1 MKKQK
6 SVNKRRTTQVVR
18 RKRKKTRRRN
28 NFFPT
33 LLVIVISWCS
43 IAAIIYFVNPATL
56 GVIPLLFFAFF
67 IAILF
72 TFSTLLANSERG
84 LIIATITTLF
94 LFLRYLGVGN
104 IINFLLLIG
113 LGITTDL
120 YLSKNH

>member
-6 SVNKRRTTQVVR
+6 PANKRFTAHIAGGR
-18 RKRKKTRRRN
+18 RKKIRRRK

-33 LLVIVISWCS
+33 LIIIVVSWFT
-43 IAAIIYFVNPATL
+43 IAAIIYFVNPAML
-56 GVIPLLFFAFF
+56 GIVPLFFLIIF
-67 IAILF
+67 IALLF

-84 LIIATITTLF
+84 LIIASTATLF
-94 LFLRYLGVGN
+94 LLLRYLGVGN
-104 IINFLLLIG
+104 IINFLLIVG

>member
-6 SVNKRRTTQVVR
+6 SVNKRHTTHVIRT
-18 RKRKKTRRRN
+18 KRKKIRRRK

-33 LLVIVISWCS
+33 FIVIFISWFA
-43 IAAIIYFVNPATL
+43 IAAIIYFINPAML
-56 GVIPLLFFAFF
+56 GIVPLFFLILF

-84 LIIATITTLF
+84 LIIASTITLF

-104 IINFLLLIG
+104 IINLLLLLG